1 MILLSEDAM
10 IQQRTVETSAAE
22 FLPAERGIASLRRAA
37 GSCRGCELYC
47 SATQAVFGEGPS
59 DARLVFVADQ
69 PDSED
74 DEQGRPLVGPAGK
87 LFDAVLGE
95 VGIDRRQVYVTQAVK
110 HFKWVL
116 RGHERLAARAS
127 AAEVR
132 ACFPWLE
139 AELEAIRPGIV
150 VCLGAVAAK
159 AMLGPAFR
167 LSRQHGQVFSTPWA
181 PWVLATYHPA
191 AILHCPDA
199 IRADVQQA
207 FVADLK
213 RVAERLKNP

>member
-1 MILLSEDAM
+1 MLRQWGTED
-10 IQQRTVETSAAE
+10 SAAE
-22 FLPAERGIASLRRAA
+22 YLPAGRDIASLRGAA
-37 GSCRGCELYC
+37 RSCRGCELYRG
-47 SATQAVFGEGPS
+47 ATQTVFGDGP
-59 DARLVFVADQ
+59 ANATLVFVTDQ
-69 PDSED
+69 PDRAD

-127 AAEVR
+127 AREVQ

-139 AELEAIRPGIV
+139 AELDAIRPEII

-159 AMLGPAFR
+159 ALLGPAFR
-167 LSRQHGQVFSTPWA
+167 VSRQHGQVFSTPWA

-207 FVADLK
+207 FVADLTC
-213 RVAERLKNP
+213 VAERLKNP